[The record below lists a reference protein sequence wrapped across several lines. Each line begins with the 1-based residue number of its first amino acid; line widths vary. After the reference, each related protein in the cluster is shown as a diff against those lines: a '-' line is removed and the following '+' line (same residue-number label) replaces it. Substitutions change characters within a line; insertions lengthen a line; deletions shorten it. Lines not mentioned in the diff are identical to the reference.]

1 MNSICVCQNNIIC
14 PDCLNNPEYMINVYN
29 DKMNNYIT
37 EIPNSHYMLEIT
49 KNCGY
54 SAFLTI
60 KKDRPLSKLFQKI
73 SIMFHVPINSLYV
86 CSSVEPINKMVI
98 PYNANVSL
106 RDYICAN
113 VSHFRPI
120 YPAHLP
126 VVYKIYFDDGYY
138 HNHNHNHTHNHSN
151 MVIDS
156 ALNNSV

>member
-1 MNSICVCQNNIIC
+1 MNSSCECQNNIIC
-14 PDCLNNPEYMINVYN
+14 PNCLDNPEYMTHVYN
-29 DKMNNYIT
+29 DKMKNYIT
-37 EIPNSHYMLEIT
+37 EIPNTHYMLEIT

-106 RDYICAN
+106 REYICSN

-120 YPAHLP
+120 YPAHLQ
-126 VVYKIYFDDGYY
+126 VVYKIYFDDGYN
-138 HNHNHNHTHNHSN
+138 HNHNHNHCN

-156 ALNNSV
+156 